1 MKLRD
6 ILFRNAIITDLK
18 PGDKQDVLKR
28 LATFL
33 CSLHDI
39 TDVDSVVS
47 GILSRETETSTGIG
61 FGIAVPH
68 VRTEIAHEIYLACAR
83 CPEGIEF
90 DALDNN
96 PVKLIFLLIV
106 PRQRSNNYQDILQAI
121 SGIMLYENMR
131 EELLNAET
139 PESFI
144 KVLVDG
150 EEKYLN

>member
-6 ILFRNAIITDLK
+6 ILFRNSIITDLK
-18 PGDKQDVLKR
+18 PGNKQDVLTR

-39 TDVDSVVS
+39 KDVDTVVS
-47 GILSRETETSTGIG
+47 GILSRESETSTGIG

-68 VRTEIAHEIYLACAR
+68 VRTELAHDIHLACAR
-83 CPEGIEF
+83 CTEGIEF
-90 DALDNN
+90 DALDSK

-131 EELLNAET
+131 EELLVADN
-139 PESFI
+139 PEDFI
-144 KVLVDG
+144 NVLIDG
-150 EEKYLN
+150 EEKYL